1 MVDSSGQKRGQLGLA
16 SPSDEAEAGVD
27 TRPRE
32 LPTRLLEHVEVT
44 VEAILGDCVMKVADI
59 AKLNAGD
66 VLELDRQLN
75 EAVEIRVNGRVI
87 GCGEIVSVDDKF
99 AVRITRIG

>member
-1 MVDSSGQKRGQLGLA
+1 MVDSRGQTRGQLGEA
-16 SPSDEAEAGVD
+16 SPSDGTGNGASM
-27 TRPRE
+27 PLRE
-32 LPTRLLEHVEVT
+32 LPTRLFEHVEVT
-44 VEAILGDCVMKVADI
+44 VEAVLGDCIMKVADI

-75 EAVEIRVNGRVI
+75 EAVEIRVNGRII
-87 GCGEIVSVDDKF
+87 GCGEIVSVDEKF